1 MPIELENL
9 TYTYMPGTPFEAK
22 AVDNISLKIED
33 GEFLGVIGHTGS
45 GKTTLIGLMAG
56 LLKPTSGRVL
66 IDGTNIAE
74 KSFDRKALRRY
85 IGVVFQYPEHQLFEE
100 TVYKDIA
107 FGPKKTGVPEEEIEQ
122 RVRNALELMELDF
135 DGVKDL
141 SPFELSGGQKR
152 RVAIAGV
159 LAVRPK
165 VLILDEPVAGLDP
178 KGRTHLMNLITRL
191 NSEGVTIIMIT
202 HSMDDLAEYAHRV
215 VVLNG
220 ARLVMDNT
228 PQKVFLREDELK
240 AIGLDIPYVARIA
253 SALRTKGLNV
263 DNDVI
268 RLDELEEAVKR
279 LVASK
284 SGAVSGGDGGEA

>member
-1 MPIELENL
+1 MPIVLEKL

-22 AVDNISLKIED
+22 AVDDISLSIGD
-33 GEFLGVIGHTGS
+33 GEFLGIIGHTGS

-56 LLKPTSGRVL
+56 LLKPSSGTVL
-66 IDGTNIAE
+66 IDGDDIN
-74 KSFDRKALRRY
+74 KKGYDRKKLRRK

-107 FGPKKTGVPEEEIEQ
+107 FGPGKAGVPEEEIKQ
-122 RVRNALELMELDF
+122 RVHEVLDMMELDF
-135 DGVKDL
+135 DIVSAL

-159 LAVRPK
+159 LAMNPK

-178 KGRTHLMNLITRL
+178 KGRQHLMGLIRRL

-202 HSMDDLAEYAHRV
+202 HSMDDLAENARRV

-220 ARLVMDNT
+220 AKIMMDDE
-228 PQKVFLREDELK
+228 PYRVFLREQELIG
-240 AIGLDIPYVARIA
+240 AGLDLPSTVKIAAQLRQRGKNIPD
-253 SALRTKGLNV
+253 S
-263 DNDVI
+263 VI
-268 RLDELEEAVKR
+268 RLDALEQS
-279 LVASK
+279 VAQIMGK
-284 SGAVSGGDGGEA
+284 KHV

>member
-1 MPIELENL
+1 MSIELENL

-22 AVDNISLKIED
+22 AVDNINLKINE

-45 GKTTLIGLMAG
+45 GKTTLIGLVAG

-66 IDGTNIAE
+66 IEGEDIAA

-107 FGPKKTGVPEEEIEQ
+107 FGPKKTGVVEEEIEQ
-122 RVRNALELMELDF
+122 RVRHAMELMELDF
-135 DGVKDL
+135 DDVKDL

-159 LAVRPK
+159 LAICPK

-202 HSMDDLAEYAHRV
+202 HSMDDLAEYAQRV
-215 VVLNG
+215 IVLNG
-220 ARLVMDNT
+220 ARLVMDDA
-228 PQKVFLREDELK
+228 PQNVFLKEAELK
-240 AIGLDIPYVARIA
+240 QIGLDVPYVARIA
-253 SALRTKGLNV
+253 SQLRSKGLKV
-263 DNDVI
+263 DTDVI
-268 RLDELEEAVKR
+268 KLDKLEEAVIR
-279 LVASK
+279 LI
-284 SGAVSGGDGGEA
+284 GGNA